1 MWMTWGV
8 VAGDAAEEQPFVSEK
23 MSGYETNLYLYSEE
37 MEDRPRISTL
47 ISSLANY
54 SNTIPP
60 ASNDPDA
67 RPAGGGAR
75 MGTLMGVYLPCI
87 QNIFGVILFIRLTWV
102 VGTAGALQG
111 FLIVLCCCCVT
122 MLTAIS
128 MSAIATNGVVPGGGS
143 YFMISRSLGPEF
155 GGAVGML
162 FYTGTTLAA
171 AMYIVGA
178 VEIVLVSRKKNVK
191 VWRSSHFGTNIFQTY
206 MAPWLSIFGDFT
218 KDQDAMYNNFRVYGT
233 GLLVVMGTIVFIGV
247 KFVNKFAA
255 VALACVILS
264 ILAVYIGIFRNING
278 KDDLQLV

>member
-1 MWMTWGV
+1 ML
-8 VAGDAAEEQPFVSEK
+8 AGDGAEEQPFVSEK

-111 FLIVLCCCCVT
+111 FLIVLSCCCVT

-178 VEIVLVSRKKNVK
+178 VEIVLVSCQVIAVGLFGKIFSRPTWLLGYRFLGILRKI
-191 VWRSSHFGTNIFQTY
+191 RTQCTTISGY
-206 MAPWLSIFGDFT
+206 MEL
-218 KDQDAMYNNFRVYGT
+218 VY
-233 GLLVVMGTIVFIGV
+233 
-247 KFVNKFAA
+247 
-255 VALACVILS
+255 S
-264 ILAVYIGIFRNING
+264 W
-278 KDDLQLV
+278 